1 MSRYCS
7 MGKNLRQEY
16 LVALN
21 ELVSA
26 LKEHGKLDPKTEVIA
41 GQSEI
46 ARQAWEDIRALVS
59 HAMAKSSS
67 LHRCT
72 KPQGPDLSRERD

>member
-1 MSRYCS
+1 
-7 MGKNLRQEY
+7 MGENLRQEY

-26 LKEHGKLDPKTEVIA
+26 LKEHGKLDPKTKVVA

-46 ARQAWEDIRALVS
+46 ARQAWEKHSRFCIACYGKVKFVS
-59 HAMAKSSS
+59 PVH
-67 LHRCT
+67 
-72 KPQGPDLSRERD
+72 